1 MYANQYPLLLI
12 KFSILFYQGHSYFNL
27 LHIPRPTHINYWE
40 KFPTETNFLKQYTCA
55 EFFAI
60 FQNE

>member
-12 KFSILFYQGHSYFNL
+12 KFLILSYPGHSYFNL
-27 LHIPRPTHINYWE
+27 PHLPRPTHINYWG